1 MGDAKMD
8 VFLGILGFAGI
19 SIFIVLLIISI
30 VRKES
35 KSKWV
40 IGILVSVLCISFGVI
55 FSLKDYANEIREEL
69 IEVKDNL
76 ISERED
82 KESKEQLEEAN
93 ITVANFFS
101 SLFGENV
108 SWKDNYIVFTI
119 PVEGETHDEIFNNAL
134 RKNDD
139 IIEHVPK
146 LKLVYSSFSVNK
158 KHIYLRLVDR
168 NMNPVMEV
176 HLDADDENVYGTIGM
191 DYIEKLR

>member
-1 MGDAKMD
+1 MD

-82 KESKEQLEEAN
+82 RESKEQLEEAN

-108 SWKDNYIVFTI
+108 SWKINYIVFTI

>member
-1 MGDAKMD
+1 MD

-82 KESKEQLEEAN
+82 RESKEQLEEAN

-176 HLDADDENVYGTIGM
+176 HLDADDENVYGTIGKW
-191 DYIEKLR
+191 II

>member
-1 MGDAKMD
+1 MD

-82 KESKEQLEEAN
+82 RESKEQLEEAN

>member
-1 MGDAKMD
+1 M
-8 VFLGILGFAGI
+8 
-19 SIFIVLLIISI
+19 
-30 VRKES
+30 
-35 KSKWV
+35 
-40 IGILVSVLCISFGVI
+40 
-55 FSLKDYANEIREEL
+55 
-69 IEVKDNL
+69 
-76 ISERED
+76 
-82 KESKEQLEEAN
+82 
-93 ITVANFFS
+93 
-101 SLFGENV
+101 
-108 SWKDNYIVFTI
+108 
-119 PVEGETHDEIFNNAL
+119 EGETHDEIFNNAL